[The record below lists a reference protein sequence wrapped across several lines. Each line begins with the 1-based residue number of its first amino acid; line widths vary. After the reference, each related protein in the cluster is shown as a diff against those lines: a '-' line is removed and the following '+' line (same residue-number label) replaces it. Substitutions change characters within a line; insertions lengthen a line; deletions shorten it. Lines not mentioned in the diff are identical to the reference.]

1 MNKNVDKTIQ
11 FISILSYFSKNN
23 YKHFVNI
30 ESEVF
35 PNSGKND
42 SIKTIEEQRQL
53 NNQIADFFYQ
63 YFHYK
68 IIFFDSKSNV
78 DFIASTSLDKT
89 SLSYPSIKT
98 NSITKIFPNTQFLLI
113 LLKTFSLPTIK

>member
-1 MNKNVDKTIQ
+1 MNKKVDKTIQ
-11 FISILSYFSKNN
+11 FISNLSYFSKNN

-42 SIKTIEEQRQL
+42 SIKTIEEQRHL
-53 NNQIADFFYQ
+53 NNQIAYFFYQ

-68 IIFFDSKSNV
+68 IIF
-78 DFIASTSLDKT
+78 
-89 SLSYPSIKT
+89 
-98 NSITKIFPNTQFLLI
+98 LI
-113 LLKTFSLPTIK
+113 VNQM